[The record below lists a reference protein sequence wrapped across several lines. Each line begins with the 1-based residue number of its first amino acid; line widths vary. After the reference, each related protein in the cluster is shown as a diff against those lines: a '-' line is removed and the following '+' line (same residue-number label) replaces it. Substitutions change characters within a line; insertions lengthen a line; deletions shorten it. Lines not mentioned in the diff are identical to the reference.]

1 MTSVTSVTVR
11 VPLTIRHRGG
21 RKMIITPDGVAVPA
35 GPRTPA
41 DIAVTHGD
49 PALVK
54 ALARAFRWKRMLDN
68 GIHSSIRELA
78 QAENVN
84 RAYVARLLNLT
95 LMAPDLV
102 EAILDGRQPEGL
114 TLPAVVEDVPA
125 IWADQAAAWSG
136 GSGGSIG
143 RARRTT

>member
-1 MTSVTSVTVR
+1 MTTMTSVTVR
-11 VPLTIRHRGG
+11 VPLTIRRRAG
-21 RKMIITPDGVAVPA
+21 RKMIITPDGVAVTA
-35 GPRTPA
+35 GRGILANITA
-41 DIAVTHGD
+41 THGD

-78 QAENVN
+78 KAENVN

-102 EAILDGRQPEGL
+102 EAILDGRQPDGL